1 MLNNVSFSVT
11 NRCNSHC
18 KICNIW
24 KIKSFENEMS
34 VAEMRR
40 LFSHKCFS
48 QVDTVSLTGGEAFL
62 RDDITD
68 VICCL
73 KDSMPKLH
81 RLFLNTNATN
91 ISRVVQVC
99 TQSTKLFADVI
110 LSVSLDGKKEV
121 HNHLRGINNYDNVI
135 KLLNIIQQTPKI
147 KASVSMTLSKDNA
160 DWQNLEHVQSIAIQ
174 KNAMF
179 NFRFADKSSTYYR
192 NMNMNLSVPEE
203 QKRQVSKFIS
213 TNCSDNAFLMYL
225 KQFIDTG
232 NLDLLIQD
240 GQNKCLAGKKFVFV
254 HPNGVISPC
263 LYSSQ
268 HIAPDFLLSGAPVV
282 VGLTEPCPCCTDC
295 AIYPMLEELQKTR

>member
-121 HNHLRGINNYDNVI
+121 HNHFSFRHLCVHYIASD
-135 KLLNIIQQTPKI
+135 IICQGDFCFFVELYRYFFRLPKR
-147 KASVSMTLSKDNA
+147 TWNESKS
-160 DWQNLEHVQSIAIQ
+160 L
-174 KNAMF
+174 
-179 NFRFADKSSTYYR
+179 FAD
-192 NMNMNLSVPEE
+192 
-203 QKRQVSKFIS
+203 
-213 TNCSDNAFLMYL
+213 A
-225 KQFIDTG
+225 
-232 NLDLLIQD
+232 
-240 GQNKCLAGKKFVFV
+240 
-254 HPNGVISPC
+254 
-263 LYSSQ
+263 
-268 HIAPDFLLSGAPVV
+268 
-282 VGLTEPCPCCTDC
+282 
-295 AIYPMLEELQKTR
+295 